1 LPVVKI
7 EMWEGRTKE
16 QKAELARVIT
26 EALVRIAKT
35 SPEHVHIIFE
45 DVKKEN
51 WAIGGVLSSD
61 L

>member
-1 LPVVKI
+1 
-7 EMWEGRTKE
+7 MWEGRTKE